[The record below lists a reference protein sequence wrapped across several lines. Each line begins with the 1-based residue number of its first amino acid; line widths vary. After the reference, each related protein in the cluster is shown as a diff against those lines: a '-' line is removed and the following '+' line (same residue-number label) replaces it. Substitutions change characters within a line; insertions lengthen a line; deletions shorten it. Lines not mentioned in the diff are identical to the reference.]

1 MLVLDTSAA
10 LEILLKTPLG
20 IDAGASVLHS
30 DEMLHAPHLLDIE
43 FVHVLRRLTLS
54 GAIQQ
59 TIAQQALDDLAD
71 LRLIRHPHGHLLQ
84 RIWELRSSVSAYDAA
99 YIALAEAL
107 DMPLLTC
114 DARLSRSHGHRAK
127 IQLLQ

>member
-1 MLVLDTSAA
+1 MVVLDASAA

-20 IDAGASVLHS
+20 MDAGAHALHP
-30 DEMLHAPHLLDIE
+30 DELLHAPHLLDIE
-43 FVHVLRRLTLS
+43 FVHVLRRMTQS

-59 TIAQQALDDLAD
+59 TSAQQALDDLAD

-84 RIWELRSSVSAYDAA
+84 RIWELRSSISAYDAA

-127 IQLLQ
+127 IHLLA

>member
-1 MLVLDTSAA
+1 
-10 LEILLKTPLG
+10 
-20 IDAGASVLHS
+20 LHS
-30 DEMLHAPHLLDIE
+30 DQLLHAPHLLDIE
-43 FVHVLRRLTLS
+43 FVHALRRLTQS

-59 TIAQQALDDLAD
+59 ASAEQALNDLAD
-71 LRLIRHPHGHLLQ
+71 LRLIRHPHGQLLQ

-114 DARLSRSHGHRAK
+114 DAKLSRSHGHRVK
-127 IQLLQ
+127 IQLL